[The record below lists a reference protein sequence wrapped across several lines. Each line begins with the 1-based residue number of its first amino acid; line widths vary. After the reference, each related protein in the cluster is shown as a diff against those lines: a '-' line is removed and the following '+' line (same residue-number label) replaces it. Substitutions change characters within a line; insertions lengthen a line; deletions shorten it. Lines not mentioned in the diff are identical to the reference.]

1 VEKLTGSVVDTGVN
15 ILLPV
20 GLIANEVLLRRRGSK
35 RSKDHVEMKNCRW
48 ATLIANNMRKIFSF
62 ISFFLN

>member
-1 VEKLTGSVVDTGVN
+1 MSLTLVNSVVDTGVN

-35 RSKDHVEMKNCRW
+35 RSKDHVEMIHFRW

-62 ISFFLN
+62 FLN